1 MKGLKRFIGILV
13 MMVVLLTPMTAFAGS
28 VPEDLLSH
36 DGAKVFFAE
45 LINYDKEEVLV
56 SPFKVVKGD
65 MDEREWVAFSDP
77 SIVGNFMPMK
87 GNVYLFAYF
96 DDNNP
101 IYIFNATSYDTA
113 ELKLKGATGDM
124 WKRFETMLNE
134 GKFEASDAVRRD
146 ALNADIE
153 LTGEEITLTEFLGLQ
168 NTADV
173 EKIYICA
180 TDYSREEVTDIDAFL
195 AVSDSII
202 LKKTKSGAQ
211 AAMTGIYVDVQRF
224 SGQRSWAYISEK
236 GEVDNYYHIFSRLPA
251 RQYITSVGSIDALTD
266 LVSASQGMPV
276 MRHYKVFIIGGVVAL
291 AVLLIIV
298 LSIKKRKGKKVTT
311 EVHDSD
317 TTDKSEPV
325 DAEPTEDTENVENE

>member
-1 MKGLKRFIGILV
+1 MKGLKRIIGIML
-13 MMVVLLTPMTAFAGS
+13 MMVVLLTPITAFAGS

-45 LINYDKEEVLV
+45 LIAYDKEQIQV

-65 MDEREWVAFSDP
+65 MDEREWVTFSEP
-77 SIVGNFMPMK
+77 SVVGSFIPME

-101 IYIFNATSYDTA
+101 IYVFNATSYDTA
-113 ELKLKGATGDM
+113 ELKLKGAEGDM

-134 GKFEASDAVRRD
+134 GKFEAADAVRRD
-146 ALNADIE
+146 AQNADVE

-168 NTADV
+168 NTSDV
-173 EKIYICA
+173 EKIYVCA
-180 TDYSREEVTDIDAFL
+180 TDYSKEEVAIDAFL
-195 AVSDSII
+195 EVSDNII
-202 LKKTKSGAQ
+202 LKKTKTGAQ
-211 AAMTGIYVDVQRF
+211 AAMTGIYVDVQRL

-251 RQYITSVGSIDALTD
+251 RQYITSVSSIKALTD

-276 MRHYKVFIIGGVVAL
+276 MRHYKVLVVGGCAS
-291 AVLLIIV
+291 LLVIAIIV
-298 LSIKKRKGKKVTT
+298 LAIRKYKRKGK
-311 EVHDSD
+311 
-317 TTDKSEPV
+317 
-325 DAEPTEDTENVENE
+325 

>member
-56 SPFKVVKGD
+56 SPFKVIKGD
-65 MDEREWVAFSDP
+65 MDEREWVAFSEP
-77 SIVGNFMPMK
+77 SVVGSFLPMK

-101 IYIFNATSYDTA
+101 IYIFNATSYDTK
-113 ELKLKGATGDM
+113 ELTLKGATGDM
-124 WKRFETMLNE
+124 WKRFEAMLNE
-134 GKFEASDAVRRD
+134 GKFEEADKVRRD

-173 EKIYICA
+173 EKIYVCA
-180 TDYSREEVTDIDAFL
+180 TDYSKEEVAIDAFL
-195 AVSDSII
+195 EVSDNII
-202 LKKTKSGAQ
+202 LKKTKTGAQ
-211 AAMTGIYVDVQRF
+211 AAMTGIYVDVQRL

-251 RQYITSVGSIDALTD
+251 RQYLTSVGSINALTD
-266 LVSASQGMPV
+266 LVSASQGMPA
-276 MRHYKVFIIGGVVAL
+276 MCHYTVFIIGGVIAL
-291 AVLLIIV
+291 VVLLVVV
-298 LSIKKRKGKKVTT
+298 LSIKKRKGKKTAADT
-311 EVHDSD
+311 HDSD
-317 TTDKSEPV
+317 NAEGDATGDGESEV
-325 DAEPTEDTENVENE
+325 EMKNIENE